1 MVVSMS
7 DSIVSTAS
15 FPIRVAATFT
25 AEPVAGALT
34 FLGDL
39 LGLGLTPT
47 FAPYGQVFQEVLSEA
62 GEARVLLIRPG
73 DWLGDPLRPDA
84 GALNA
89 LLDDLADAVRSA
101 AGTSGAPIVVLFCP
115 DTADRRVTVG
125 AEDRLA
131 AALTGVPGVQ
141 VVTSARLVSWFPGLT
156 WQHSYTERL
165 GAVPYTEPG
174 YAALATVIVRSLHAV
189 STPRPKVIVVDCD
202 NTIWDGEVAEAGI
215 SVPPARRAIQRMLVE
230 QVRAGR
236 LVCLCSRNAEA
247 DVTEVLANHP
257 DMVLRPEHVTAV
269 RANWQAKSGNLR
281 SLADELDLGL
291 DTFVFL
297 DDDALQIAEV
307 SANAP
312 EVLALKV
319 PADAVEADAYL
330 RHLWPLDAPY
340 VTAEDAGRTRS
351 YRDNRQREQIRRKSA
366 TLAEFLD
373 RLELRVTV
381 RPARP
386 GEWDRAAQL
395 TQRTNQFNAT
405 GVRRG
410 PGELAR
416 LAADG
421 AECLVVEVEDR
432 FGAYGLVGLMIL
444 GPAPAAIAVDT
455 FLLSCRSLGRG
466 VEHRMLAHLGRLA
479 AARGGTDLRL
489 RFLATGRNVP
499 VKDFLDGL
507 GGRWDGD
514 ELVLSADRA
523 AAARYAPEQAP
534 AARSGPAG
542 RSPATPAAADADLI
556 HRIAGEWADP
566 ARVAAAARNKGR
578 TATVEG
584 GTVRDRVADL
594 WAEFVSPPSDPD
606 DDFFALHGDSLK
618 MVLLLGRVLEEFQ
631 VELPPADFF
640 ESPVTVADFVA
651 ALANARRPAGS
662 RR

>member
-1 MVVSMS
+1 MS
-7 DSIVSTAS
+7 ESTVSTTS
-15 FPIRVAATFT
+15 FPVRVAATFT
-25 AEPVAGALT
+25 AEPVARPLT
-34 FLGDL
+34 FLGDR
-39 LGLGLTPT
+39 LGLDLALT

-62 GEARVLLIRPG
+62 GGARVLLIRPG
-73 DWLGDPLRPDA
+73 DWLADPARPDP
-84 GALNA
+84 GALTA

-115 DTADRRVTVG
+115 DAVDRQVCAA

-131 AALTGVPGVQ
+131 AALSGVPGVQ
-141 VVTSARLVSWFPGLT
+141 VVTSARLDSWFPGLA
-156 WQHSYTERL
+156 WRHSYTERL

-174 YAALATVIVRSLHAV
+174 YAALATVIARSLHAV
-189 STPRPKVIVVDCD
+189 TAPRPKVIAVDCD

-236 LVCLCSRNAEA
+236 LVCLCSRNAET
-247 DVTEVLANHP
+247 DVTDVLANHP

-312 EVLALKV
+312 AVLALQM
-319 PADAVEADAYL
+319 PADAVQASAYL

-351 YRDNRQREQIRRKSA
+351 YRDHRQREQTRRESA

-373 RLELRVTV
+373 RLDLTVTV
-381 RPARP
+381 RAPQP
-386 GEWDRAAQL
+386 GEWERAAQL
-395 TQRTNQFNAT
+395 TQRTNQFNST
-405 GVRRG
+405 GVRRD
-410 PGELAR
+410 PGELVR

-421 AECLVVEVEDR
+421 ADCLVVEVEDR

-444 GPAPAAIAVDT
+444 GPAPVVDT

-466 VEHRMLAHLGRLA
+466 VEHRMLAHLGRLVA
-479 AARGGTDLRL
+479 GRGGDEVRL
-489 RFLATGRNVP
+489 RFRATGRNVP
-499 VKDFLDGL
+499 VQDFLDGL

-514 ELVLSADRA
+514 ELVLSADQA

-534 AARSGPAG
+534 AARSAPAGPA
-542 RSPATPAAADADLI
+542 RAMPAAADADLI
-556 HRIAGEWADP
+556 HRLAGEWSDP
-566 ARVAAAARNKGR
+566 ARVAAA
-578 TATVEG
+578 
-584 GTVRDRVADL
+584 VRDRGRPAPAEGWTERDRVVDL
-594 WAEFVSPPSDPD
+594 WAEFVARPRDPD
-606 DDFFALHGDSLK
+606 DDFFALGGDSLK
-618 MVLLLGRVLEEFQ
+618 MVLLLGRVLDEFQ

-651 ALANARRPAGS
+651 AVTTARRPAGT